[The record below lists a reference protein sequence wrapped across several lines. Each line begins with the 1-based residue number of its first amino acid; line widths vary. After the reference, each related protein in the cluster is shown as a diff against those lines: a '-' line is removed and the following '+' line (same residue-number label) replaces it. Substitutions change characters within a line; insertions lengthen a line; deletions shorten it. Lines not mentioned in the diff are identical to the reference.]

1 MDRTASSWIGRYIS
15 EWMSGWVNKW
25 MDKRV
30 DGQALTALPIVSFQ
44 LKMPSGCGPWYGYI
58 IESGMICGMVSSCI
72 MVLRKQKVK
81 ATFKT
86 SFPLEMSEQ
95 RWEPGCVHLNPFK
108 RREGVCVLRSVF
120 PGDWEPPPL
129 TEFNVLCKDQD
140 GSQLNHER
148 KKPGTPS
155 LTQLHSGGV
164 DSFYIICLMS
174 VETQSSHW
182 DFIYMCVYIQTLSG
196 FQVPDP
202 EMDSTACW
210 PHGDVSQSSTG
221 GSGCL
226 VQDKAPVWM

>member
-1 MDRTASSWIGRYIS
+1 
-15 EWMSGWVNKW
+15 
-25 MDKRV
+25 
-30 DGQALTALPIVSFQ
+30 
-44 LKMPSGCGPWYGYI
+44 
-58 IESGMICGMVSSCI
+58 MICGMVSSCI

-95 RWEPGCVHLNPFK
+95 GWEPGCVHLNPFK

-155 LTQLHSGGV
+155 LTQLHSGGI

-174 VETQSSHW
+174 AETQSSHW
-182 DFIYMCVYIQTLSG
+182 DFIYICVYTYRHLVASRSLIQRWIPLPAGLMEMWARAVQEGQGVLYRTKPQSECSG
-196 FQVPDP
+196 Q
-202 EMDSTACW
+202 
-210 PHGDVSQSSTG
+210 
-221 GSGCL
+221 L
-226 VQDKAPVWM
+226 L